1 LPLPARRFDVPHLD
15 YLPEEMGSATITPDG
30 PVEAGSYAFLVYTYT
45 AGKFGIDD
53 TGGIKICFRGTSDIG
68 KPQFGKPGD
77 ANYVSVEASNGV
89 RLSVLFDQRLN
100 IRPWTQTVFIRTT
113 SGFLRAGDRIT
124 VRFGDRSGGSPGMR
138 MQTNIEDTFEFRTYV
153 DALATYEFVQLPAS
167 PEIALVA
174 GPATTWRLILPTERA
189 VGDAFHLAI
198 VPADRWGNPASFGD
212 RALRLAPCDAIAG
225 LSDRLEVAGRTEP
238 LVLDGLSARRQGD
251 LVLTLLDDSGAVIGI
266 SNPLRI
272 GPAKPLRPFWA
283 DMHGQ
288 SEETI
293 GTNSAEAY
301 FHFARERSFLD
312 VVGHQGNDFQITPA
326 FWRELNALTARF
338 NAPGSFVTLPG
349 YEWSGNTGMGGD
361 RNVFYVHE
369 GEPIFRSSRVLVDL
383 PDDERDCHTVGE
395 LFETLSGRDAVM
407 VAHVGGRYAD
417 LHAGHDGRLERA
429 VEIHSSWGTFEW
441 LLHDAF
447 ALGFRAGIVC
457 NSDDHKGRQGAT
469 SPGAS
474 QFGAIGGLTCVLLP
488 RLDRAAVFEAL
499 RRRRHYGTTGCR
511 MFLHVEARMGEPAE
525 LFDDDPAL
533 GAARSVAGAT
543 AEMGHIVRTEAA
555 TVEFIVEAIGSTP
568 IERIDVFN
576 GTELLATF
584 RSFSEAELG
593 RRIRVIWEG
602 AEYRGRGRQ
611 TVWDGSLKLAGN
623 SFSKASA
630 VNFLNADTP
639 LRVTGTTGLAWN
651 SVTTGNMAGLDILL
665 DDAAGGTLRIDPKP
679 ASAVIPIGE
688 IGMADRVVDAGGLG
702 RRIRVLRLPER
713 LSPAAMDVSLTV
725 ALHPGRDNPVYA
737 RVTQEDGHQAWSSP
751 IYFIP

>member
-1 LPLPARRFDVPHLD
+1 
-15 YLPEEMGSATITPDG
+15 
-30 PVEAGSYAFLVYTYT
+30 
-45 AGKFGIDD
+45 
-53 TGGIKICFRGTSDIG
+53 
-68 KPQFGKPGD
+68 
-77 ANYVSVEASNGV
+77 
-89 RLSVLFDQRLN
+89 LN
-100 IRPWTQTVFIRTT
+100 IRPWTQTVFIRTQ

-153 DALATYEFVQLPAS
+153 DALATYEFVQLPHS

-174 GPATTWRLILPTERA
+174 GPPTTWRLLLPTERA
-189 VGDAFHLAI
+189 VGVPFRLAI
-198 VPADRWGNPASFGD
+198 VPTDRWGNPTAFDD
-212 RALRLAPCDAIAG
+212 RALHIAPCGAIAG
-225 LSDRLEVAGRTEP
+225 LPGTLDTAGRADP
-238 LVLDGLSARRQGD
+238 LVIDGLAARRAGDIVLALLDG
-251 LVLTLLDDSGAVIGI
+251 SGATIAK

-272 GPAKPLRPFWA
+272 GPATELQPFWA

-301 FHFARERSFLD
+301 FHFAREKSFLD
-312 VVGHQGNDFQITPA
+312 IVGHQGNDFQITPD

-338 NAPGSFVTLPG
+338 DDPGTFVTLPG

-369 GEPIFRSSRVLVDL
+369 GEKILRSSRVLVDL
-383 PDDERDCHTVGE
+383 PAEDQDCNTVNE
-395 LFETLSGRDAVM
+395 LFAALAGRDAVM

-417 LHAGHDGRLERA
+417 LRAGHDGLLERA

-474 QFGAIGGLTCVLLP
+474 QFGAIGGLTCLLLP
-488 RLDRAAVFEAL
+488 RLDRAAVFQAL

-511 MFLHVEARMGEPAE
+511 MFLDARAELTEAAA

-533 GAARSVAGAT
+533 GPAT
-543 AEMGHIVRTEAA
+543 SSQGRTAQMGHIVRTPERDA
-555 TVEFIVEAIGSTP
+555 TFHVEAIGSAP
-568 IERIDVFN
+568 VERIDIFN
-576 GTELLATF
+576 GTDHLATF
-584 RSFSEAELG
+584 RGFTEADLG
-593 RRIRVIWEG
+593 NRVRVLWEG

-611 TVWDGSLKLAGN
+611 TMWDGTAELRGN
-623 SFSKASA
+623 AFSQARS
-630 VNFLNADTP
+630 VNFLNADSP

-651 SVTTGNMAGLDILL
+651 SVTTGNMAGFDIMLH
-665 DDAAGGTLRIDPKP
+665 DPQAGELAIATGP
-679 ASAVIPIGE
+679 ASAVIPIRD
-688 IGMADRVVDAGGLG
+688 IGMADRVIEAGGLW
-702 RRIRVLRLPER
+702 RRLRVFRLPDR
-713 LSPAAMDVSLTV
+713 LKPEALRVSLTV
-725 ALHPGRDNPVYA
+725 ALAPGRDNPIYA
-737 RVTQEDGHQAWSSP
+737 RITQEDGHQAWSSP